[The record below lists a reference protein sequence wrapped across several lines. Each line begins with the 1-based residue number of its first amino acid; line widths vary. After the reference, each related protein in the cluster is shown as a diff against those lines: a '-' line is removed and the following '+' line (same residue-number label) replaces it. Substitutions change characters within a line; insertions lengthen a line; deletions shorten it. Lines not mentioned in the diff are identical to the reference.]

1 MKYSIIL
8 LLLHYICIDGFCQN
22 NRSAGF
28 TIPDSIKATGYYA
41 EVNIAANGKIN
52 RMIPGIR
59 ANGTTIGF
67 GNNKKNKSVEFFF
80 TGKKRKAVSTG
91 TDVTVN
97 RKGFSWKYE
106 WKPGETYPLLIMS
119 ASDSASHTTIFSGYI
134 FLPADKKW
142 KLIATCS
149 YEDTARLRFISLHN
163 NTGNDPAINYSN
175 RWLLRSNNTWKAL
188 DSQRTKPPVLRP
200 FSNIDSI
207 VQQQIEEK
215 NLTARFKDSITFKE
229 GIFYQVLKEGT
240 GKQVLVTDTVIIH
253 YKGWLFSNGSV
264 FDETKEKPATFPLNR
279 LIRGWQVGVPQCRV
293 GGKIRLYIPSGSAYG
308 IRTFATDIP
317 PNSTLVFDVEVL
329 EAKEKLIK

>member
-1 MKYSIIL
+1 MKYSIIFML
-8 LLLHYICIDGFCQN
+8 LLTFCTGAFCQN
-22 NRSAGF
+22 IRSAGF

-41 EVNIAANGKIN
+41 DVNMAATDKTYPI
-52 RMIPGIR
+52 IHGIR
-59 ANGTTIGF
+59 ANGATLDF
-67 GNNKKNKSVEFFF
+67 SNNKKNRTIKFSF
-80 TGKKRKAVSTG
+80 TGKKRKTVSTG
-91 TDVTVN
+91 TGVTVN

-106 WKPGETYPLLIMS
+106 WKPGEPYSLLIMT
-119 ASDSASHTTIFSGYI
+119 AGDSASHTTIYSGYI
-134 FLPADKKW
+134 FLPVEKKW
-142 KLIATCS
+142 KLIGTCS
-149 YEDTARLRFISLHN
+149 FKDTARLQFISLHN
-163 NTGNDPAINYSN
+163 NTGNDAAINYSN

-188 DSQRTKPPVLRP
+188 DSQTTKPPVLRP

-207 VQQQIEEK
+207 AQQQYEEK
-215 NLTARFKDSITFKE
+215 NLTARFKDSIHFKE

-240 GKQVLVTDTVIIH
+240 GRQVHVTDTVIIH

-317 PNSTLVFDVEVL
+317 PNSTLVFDVEIL